1 MIGASMARVAVRA
14 KKKCLGPDEVEQLR
28 SKINDQDYLYGA
40 IDRLAMVLC
49 NEILDLPQGGMY
61 SEWEGGK

>member
-1 MIGASMARVAVRA
+1 MIEVNTARKTVRT
-14 KKKCLGPDEVEQLR
+14 KKKRLGADDLELLR

-49 NEILDLPQGGMY
+49 NEILNLPQGGTY
-61 SEWEGGK
+61 GEWEGGK

>member
-1 MIGASMARVAVRA
+1 MIEANTARKTVRT
-14 KKKCLGPDEVEQLR
+14 KKNRLGSDELEQLR

-49 NEILDLPQGGMY
+49 NEILNLPQGGLY